1 MHVTFSTNASQGRP
15 EDVPK
20 KIRSSVFGLASANF
34 KITKIVSTAQLVD
47 HMKRGNMS

>member
-1 MHVTFSTNASQGRP
+1 MLPFRQIASQRRP

-20 KIRSSVFGLASANF
+20 RRRSSAFGLASANF